1 MAPQKSSTLLY
12 KYDFTL
18 YSKRPGKLQRKMGAQ
33 MSPLSERALVPCQR
47 AAWKNHLDVL
57 SGAPPTELN
66 TRSRSQM
73 AGALVTFP
81 PWLVSP
87 QMLAVL
93 AAPGS
98 LPVYLNLCLSSQ
110 PNSNA
115 TSSWKPTETTRP
127 APFSSLARVSHGPR
141 SPIPARLL
149 DQSPL
154 NTRERYLGS
163 VT

>member
-1 MAPQKSSTLLY
+1 MNGSLCLANGQLGKITLL
-12 KYDFTL
+12 
-18 YSKRPGKLQRKMGAQ
+18 
-33 MSPLSERALVPCQR
+33 
-47 AAWKNHLDVL
+47 VL

-66 TRSRSQM
+66 TCSYSQM
-73 AGALVTFP
+73 ADTLVTFP

-115 TSSWKPTETTRP
+115 TSSWKPTRL